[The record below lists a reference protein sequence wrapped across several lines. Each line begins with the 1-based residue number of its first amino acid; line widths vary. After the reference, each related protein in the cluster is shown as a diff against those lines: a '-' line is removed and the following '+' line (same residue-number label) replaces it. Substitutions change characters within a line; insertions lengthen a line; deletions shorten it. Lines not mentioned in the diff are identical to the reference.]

1 MVESSSCCLAL
12 HISPLPNAQSRMS
25 RNSLLKYMCLVLS
38 APFLLNR
45 LFFHSIGPCDSQSHT
60 LILTVKQVL
69 LVPKQQAASAW
80 ISMVMEFSVTPVF
93 LFVLSH
99 TLPQL
104 YWIYLKL
111 LPQALTVY
119 LQTFIKKIGS
129 KLRTP
134 LLEMFRESF
143 QKGILLPSLRGA

>member
-1 MVESSSCCLAL
+1 MMTFVCYLHRSTWCWCLADL
-12 HISPLPNAQSRMS
+12 GAGRIFQLFFDPSYTSPPNAQSRMS
-25 RNSLLKYMCLVLS
+25 RNRLLKDTCLVLS

-69 LVPKQQAASAW
+69 VVPKQQAASTW

-104 YWIYLKL
+104 YWICVKL
-111 LPQALTVY
+111 LL
-119 LQTFIKKIGS
+119 
-129 KLRTP
+129 
-134 LLEMFRESF
+134 
-143 QKGILLPSLRGA
+143 